1 MVMWYEFDLIV
12 IDTQYIYTYYIGYI
26 GIWSFTHINM
36 DTEHMHTE
44 MNAYLPMPSE
54 WSAGHRFPW
63 RTSGS
68 RHGDEGVR
76 KWGEYGINGDIA
88 KDITGIYIIII
99 MYIYILLIYNYVGQ
113 DIGSRYIYTH
123 IQFEIARMDILVPYL
138 QDLRARPYL
147 TIMLKAVLLYPKCCG
162 NAVNP
167 AVNTYLG

>member
-1 MVMWYEFDLIV
+1 MQEAAWSVIKELGGSNYRCNMILGKSKHYEINTTCNGHVVWIWSDRDRYTI
-12 IDTQYIYTYYIGYI
+12 YIYTYYIGYI
-26 GIWSFTHINM
+26 GIWSFTHTHINM

-99 MYIYILLIYNYVGQ
+99 MYIYIYYL
-113 DIGSRYIYTH
+113 YI
-123 IQFEIARMDILVPYL
+123 
-138 QDLRARPYL
+138 
-147 TIMLKAVLLYPKCCG
+147 IM
-162 NAVNP
+162 
-167 AVNTYLG
+167 